1 MKRGYARIKFTDGKQ
16 ELYEVND
23 IDEAVSVY
31 PGGGFVNIMTDENNY
46 IVFTASLIKNIEVT
60 TVLSNGNDSEVSA

>member
-1 MKRGYARIKFTDGKQ
+1 MKRGFARITFTDGK
-16 ELYEVND
+16 EDLYEVND

-31 PGGGFVNIMTDENNY
+31 PGGSFVNISTDANNY

-60 TVLSNGNDSEVSA
+60 TVLISGNDTEVSA

>member
-1 MKRGYARIKFTDGKQ
+1 MKRGYARITFTDGKQ

-31 PGGGFVNIMTDENNY
+31 PGGCFVNITTDANNY

-60 TVLSNGNDSEVSA
+60 TVLSNGNDSEVFK

>member
-1 MKRGYARIKFTDGKQ
+1 MKRGYARITFTDGTQ

-31 PGGGFVNIMTDENNY
+31 YGGGFVNITTDDNNY

-60 TVLSNGNDSEVSA
+60 TVLSSGNDTEVFK